1 MTKLDD
7 IPDAEAECVE
17 TPADEASRK
26 TALIRRLKA
35 AGHRPIAIGRAIIT
49 IERCDSIEEA
59 PRECASPDALKLSF
73 YSDPDVSGH
82 ENPDCLYIEGS
93 RYGQGPAHYQVLA
106 GDGRQ
111 RIFAM
116 EGRLVRSEF

>member
-7 IPDAEAECVE
+7 IPDAQAECVE
-17 TPADEASRK
+17 TDETSRK
-26 TALIRRLKA
+26 AILIRRLKA
-35 AGHRPIAIGRAIIT
+35 AGHRPIAIGRAIVT
-49 IERCDSIEEA
+49 IERCDSLEEV
-59 PRECASPDALKLSF
+59 PKECRNPDALKLSF

-82 ENPDCLYIEGS
+82 ESPDCLYIEGS

-106 GDGRQ
+106 EDGRQ